1 MVDLLQLSSHLPE
14 VDIDSG
20 QEILREGERNG
31 AIWILLSGEL
41 RVLRGA
47 TVVDWIAEPGAV
59 IGEMAVLLGTAATAS
74 VETSEPSRLRYA
86 ANGEEFL
93 ADPAVTRLVA
103 VGLAERLN
111 LVTTYLADLQ
121 NQYGD
126 APEMDMVREMLKRL
140 MDRQIRAFAPESAPE
155 PDPETGAG

>member
-1 MVDLLQLSSHLPE
+1 MVDLLQLSAHLPE
-14 VDIDSG
+14 VDIDSDH
-20 QEILREGERNG
+20 EILREGERSG
-31 AIWILLSGEL
+31 AIWILVSGEL
-41 RVLRGA
+41 RVRRGT
-47 TVVDWIAEPGAV
+47 TVVDWIDRPGAV

-74 VETSEPSRLRYA
+74 VEASEPSRLRHA

-121 NQYGD
+121 DQYGD
-126 APEMDMVREMLKRL
+126 APEMDMVREILARL
-140 MDRQIRAFAPESAPE
+140 MDRQIGVFPPGSVKDRD
-155 PDPETGAG
+155 PDT

>member
-20 QEILREGERNG
+20 HAILREGERTG
-31 AIWILLSGEL
+31 AIWILVSGEL
-41 RVLRGA
+41 RVRRGT
-47 TVVDWIAEPGAV
+47 TVVDWIDQPGAV
-59 IGEMAVLLGTAATAS
+59 IGEMGVLLGTAATAS
-74 VETSEPSRLRYA
+74 VDASEPSRLRHA

-93 ADPAVTRLVA
+93 ADPRVTRLVA

-121 NQYGD
+121 DQYGD
-126 APEMDMVREMLKRL
+126 APEMDMVQEILRRVT
-140 MDRQIRAFAPESAPE
+140 DRQIRAFPPGAV
-155 PDPETGAG
+155 PDPDPGT

>member
-14 VDIDSG
+14 VDIDSDH
-20 QEILREGERNG
+20 EIVREGERTG
-31 AIWILLSGEL
+31 AIWILVSGEL
-41 RVLRGA
+41 RVRRGA
-47 TVVDWIAEPGAV
+47 TVVDWIDEPGAV

-74 VETSEPSRLRYA
+74 VEASEPSRLRYA

-93 ADPAVTRLVA
+93 ADPTVTRLVA

-140 MDRQIRAFAPESAPE
+140 MDRQIRAFPPESARE
-155 PDPETGAG
+155 PNPDA